1 MTRKNAKVMQV
12 AWRETAIDTHKYI
25 VCSMG
30 VLYVGVW
37 VCGCVYR
44 DGFRILLKWCD
55 TCTEIKMEGFFF
67 IYLHHSSRVCVCVFE
82 REMHPP
88 VSGKTT
94 VSEQRGQLSFLA
106 AVLISQEGR
115 VKADNRFQISAWW
128 IFPLCFHLFYL
139 LFLHRQSTSK
149 Q

>member
-1 MTRKNAKVMQV
+1 MQHG
-12 AWRETAIDTHKYI
+12 RT
-25 VCSMG
+25 VCG
-30 VLYVGVW
+30 CVGVW
-37 VCGCVYR
+37 VCVQGWVSNPPEMMRYMHR
-44 DGFRILLKWCD
+44 NQNG
-55 TCTEIKMEGFFF
+55 GFFF
-67 IYLHHSSRVCVCVFE
+67 HLFTPLFPCVCVCVFE